1 MSLSILNI
9 IITLS
14 YHFHSY
20 THLQMLSLNCWF
32 MGVNGLTT
40 LPLRMIE
47 VVRVL
52 KPGGKNE
59 MVHELKFYTDIE
71 TISLLILSSRLLEA
85 SILQIPDREDGG
97 VWRGGGLYS
106 QLFGL
111 LQNLSVSVYSNQ
123 SHKVGGS
130 WQTIVDHTAAVLLR
144 QLHFSLL

>member
-1 MSLSILNI
+1 
-9 IITLS
+9 
-14 YHFHSY
+14 
-20 THLQMLSLNCWF
+20 
-32 MGVNGLTT
+32 
-40 LPLRMIE
+40 MIE

-52 KPGGKNE
+52 KLGGKNE

-71 TISLLILSSRLLEA
+71 TISLLILSSRLLED
-85 SILQIPDREDGG
+85 SILQVPDREDGG

-111 LQNLSVSVYSNQ
+111 LQNLSVSVDGNQ

-130 WQTIVDHTAAVLLR
+130 RQTIVDHTAAVLLR

>member
-1 MSLSILNI
+1 
-9 IITLS
+9 
-14 YHFHSY
+14 
-20 THLQMLSLNCWF
+20 
-32 MGVNGLTT
+32 
-40 LPLRMIE
+40 MIE

-130 WQTIVDHTAAVLLR
+130 R
-144 QLHFSLL
+144 

>member
-1 MSLSILNI
+1 
-9 IITLS
+9 
-14 YHFHSY
+14 
-20 THLQMLSLNCWF
+20 
-32 MGVNGLTT
+32 
-40 LPLRMIE
+40 MIE

-71 TISLLILSSRLLEA
+71 TISLLILSSRLLEV
-85 SILQIPDREDGG
+85 PDREDGG

-111 LQNLSVSVYSNQ
+111 LQNLSVSVDGNQ

-130 WQTIVDHTAAVLLR
+130 RQTIVDHTAAVLLR